1 MKENIN
7 EPTLFDEKIFF
18 QESQLSH
25 NTSID
30 VANALTDFSKNKR
43 DSNIKKCQLRN
54 LETIVNNKRLE
65 FSHISLQLK
74 ETKKTWAQILS

>member
-43 DSNIKKCQLRN
+43 DSNIEKMSIKKLGNYR
-54 LETIVNNKRLE
+54 
-65 FSHISLQLK
+65 
-74 ETKKTWAQILS
+74 